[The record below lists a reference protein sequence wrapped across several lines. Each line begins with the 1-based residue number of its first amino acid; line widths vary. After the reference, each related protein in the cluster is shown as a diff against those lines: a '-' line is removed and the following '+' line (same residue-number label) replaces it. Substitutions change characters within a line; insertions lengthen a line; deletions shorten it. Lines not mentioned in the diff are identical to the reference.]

1 MNHFKLVLS
10 SFFASLLIS
19 ISTPTHA
26 LPDQVFW
33 DNEWP
38 SDLEPKSGS
47 PLLEGTVLFAQSQVI
62 PSKHR
67 VNGDDQPHLTA
78 LRKTLVMLRPHS
90 IIDESA
96 VMKMTV
102 RDAEGNVLHS
112 GSIKMES
119 PENIPKQEGWIDI
132 LDGADDIEFPSSLDN
147 AHLVSDPKSLEGIG
161 NDPDAVGLKDLLNDN
176 SATPNNQVEIKT
188 ANGAWERD
196 FYLPKAS
203 EVPADSK
210 VQFTCNSNWGIN
222 VYYPNPQTGAF
233 RRKALSKGQVLVVI
247 ITPTNNQWLASEDLE
262 HNDYVFGHNFYTAIL
277 ARDWVTPG
285 MTLEFAAN
293 SGEKGI
299 LEADVGGVTEL
310 VITTLD
316 AGFLTSPRNE
326 FTFRDDPTTNTEYF
340 ETTMASRLVV
350 VQYETMQF
358 DEVVLPDGTKY
369 TSRSNDEGGV
379 YEGDMR
385 QYIGKLLLSHGI
397 DLANYGV
404 SSSLAQSESPHKFT
418 CALLAA
424 HNTVGVYTNG
434 VVVHGLSGGN
444 GMITLLDSIGNEM
457 SHEVGHNYG
466 LGHYVGGFDGSVHRP
481 ADEINSSWGWDSRKN
496 IFLPNFSASNTG
508 DEQCHDGKCESAF
521 MGRYQYGTDAMA
533 GGEPLWG
540 SNRFTMYTPH
550 VSNIIQEFLETR
562 AMWDP
567 TSSTGFRKYNS
578 GSGEME
584 EFTNDNE
591 GHKVPRLYR
600 VPVTTI
606 VGYYDPSPKRTM
618 VSYIYP
624 ALHGAYG
631 FVYND
636 DGGSSTGTPTGC
648 ELVVKVK
655 KTKSNI
661 AGILV
666 HQLDTSVDSEGMNKF
681 HVNVATADK
690 PKRASIYCNNEK
702 LADRRLEG
710 PKGPLTYTVN
720 GAPFADQCVDKNL
733 EMGKK
738 KRGCE
743 YVGNGKK
750 RSTVKKRCRIVYRK
764 QKVYDWCPATC
775 GEVGLGKCA

>member
-1 MNHFKLVLS
+1 
-10 SFFASLLIS
+10 
-19 ISTPTHA
+19 
-26 LPDQVFW
+26 
-33 DNEWP
+33 
-38 SDLEPKSGS
+38 
-47 PLLEGTVLFAQSQVI
+47 
-62 PSKHR
+62 
-67 VNGDDQPHLTA
+67 
-78 LRKTLVMLRPHS
+78 
-90 IIDESA
+90 
-96 VMKMTV
+96 MTV
-102 RDAEGNVLHS
+102 RDAGGKVLS
-112 GSIKMES
+112 RNIKMES
-119 PENIPKQEGWIDI
+119 PENIPKQEGWIE
-132 LDGADDIEFPSSLDN
+132 LDDADDIEFPSSLDN
-147 AHLVSDPKSLEGIG
+147 AHLVSGQGRLSGIG
-161 NDPDAVGLKDLLNDN
+161 DDPDAVGLKDLLNDDRK
-176 SATPNNQVEIKT
+176 TPNNQVEIKT
-188 ANGAWERD
+188 ADGSWMSD

-210 VQFTCNSNWGIN
+210 VQFTCNSAWGIN
-222 VYYPNPQTGAF
+222 VFYPNPQTGAW
-233 RRKALSKGQVLVVI
+233 RRKRLSTGQVLVI
-247 ITPTNNQWLASEDLE
+247 IVTPNNLWLASEDLE

-277 ARDWVTPG
+277 PRDWVAPG
-285 MTLEFAAN
+285 MTLEFTAN

-299 LEADVGGVTEL
+299 LKAAVGGVTEL

-316 AGFLTSPRNE
+316 AGFLTEPRNQ

-369 TSRSNDEGGV
+369 TTSSNDEGGV

-418 CALLAA
+418 CALIAA

-434 VVVHGLSGGN
+434 EVIHGLSGGN
-444 GMITLLDSIGNEM
+444 GMMTLLDSIGNEM

-496 IFLPNFSASNTG
+496 MFLPNFSASNTG

-521 MGRYQYGTDAMA
+521 MERYQYGTDAMA

-550 VSNIIQEFLETR
+550 VSRIIQEFLESR
-562 AMWDP
+562 ATWDP
-567 TSSTGFRKYNS
+567 TSPTGFRKYNS

-606 VGYYDPSPKRTM
+606 VGYYDPNPNRSLE
-618 VSYIYP
+618 SYIYP

-648 ELVVKVK
+648 ELVVKTK
-655 KTKSNI
+655 K
-661 AGILV
+661 AGTLV
-666 HQLDTSVDSEGMNKF
+666 YQLDTSIDSKGMNKF
-681 HVNVATADK
+681 HVNVATADDPRK
-690 PKRASIYCNNEK
+690 AFIYCKNEK
-702 LADRRLEG
+702 LAVRRLER

-720 GAPFADQCVDKNL
+720 GAPFAEKCVDKDI
-733 EMGKK
+733 EIGKN
-738 KRGCE
+738 KRDCE
-743 YVGNGKK
+743 WVGN
-750 RSTVKKRCRIVYRK
+750 SENTSVVKKRCRKGYKK
-764 QKVYDWCPATC
+764 QKVFDWCPATC
-775 GEVGLGKCA
+775 GEVGLGDCA